1 MIELKNSSQLDIVD
15 VHRLVHLKTAEFTLF
30 SGSHGTFIKVDHIV
44 SHKIYFNKLKRIEI
58 I

>member
-1 MIELKNSSQLDIVD
+1 MIELKNSNQLDIVD
-15 VHRLVHLKTAEFTLF
+15 VYRLVHLRTAKFTLF
-30 SGSHGTFIKVDHIV
+30 SGSHGTFINVDHIV